1 MLDIKFVRE
10 NKKLVKDNIKKR
22 FQNDRLKFVDEVIR
36 QDEEY
41 RKVLLCIDGLGN
53 STSRFNKGLLLHHEL
68 GQ

>member
-36 QDEEY
+36 QDE
-41 RKVLLCIDGLGN
+41 KW
-53 STSRFNKGLLLHHEL
+53 
-68 GQ
+68 